1 LAWLQDVL
9 GESSNTIHNA
19 FEYLR
24 TVDNMNLDSA
34 FIYGVLLYPMGDLSV
49 AQTTSF
55 VDRLA
60 TLMTAGSE
68 TAFHR
73 GAFEGRGGF

>member
-1 LAWLQDVL
+1 
-9 GESSNTIHNA
+9 
-19 FEYLR
+19 
-24 TVDNMNLDSA
+24 MNLDSA